1 MSKKE
6 KEAPPVYCLRRG
18 ETLVGEMAM
27 DRARISELPAG
38 ERIKLQFSTGR
49 VPSRLRFYWAFL
61 RDVVEAT
68 ECAPN
73 AESLHELVKIE
84 TGYTTPVR
92 VKGFTVLVPRSVSF
106 SSMSEEE
113 FMQFLAGA
121 EKFIASAYGVFPK
134 DTKGQAA

>member
-1 MSKKE
+1 MATKTE
-6 KEAPPVYCLRRG
+6 QAPIYCLRRG
-18 ETLVGEMAM
+18 QTLVGEMQT
-27 DRARISELPAG
+27 DRQRIADLPNG

-73 AESLHELVKIE
+73 AETLHELVKLE
-84 TGYTTPVR
+84 TGFTTPVK
-92 VKGFTVLVPRSVSF
+92 VKGYTVLVPRSVSF
-106 SSMSEEE
+106 ASMSEEE

-121 EKFIASAYGVFPK
+121 ERFIAATYGIVPK
-134 DTKGQAA
+134 DTKGAAA

>member
-1 MSKKE
+1 MATKTE
-6 KEAPPVYCLRRG
+6 QPPIYCLLRNG
-18 ETLVGEMAM
+18 TLVGEMQQ
-27 DRARISELPAG
+27 DRDRIAELPAG

-68 ECAPN
+68 ECCPN
-73 AESLHELVKIE
+73 AEALHSLVKLE
-84 TGYTTPVR
+84 TGFTTPVK
-92 VKGFTVLVPRSVSF
+92 VKGYTVLVPRSVSF

-121 EKFIASAYGVFPK
+121 ERFIAATYGIVPK
-134 DTKGQAA
+134 DTKGAAA